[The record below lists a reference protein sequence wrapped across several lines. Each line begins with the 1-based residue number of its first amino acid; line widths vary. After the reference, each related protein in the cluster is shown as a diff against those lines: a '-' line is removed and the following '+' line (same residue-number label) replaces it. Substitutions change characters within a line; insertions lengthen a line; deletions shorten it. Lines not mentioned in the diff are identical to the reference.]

1 MAQPE
6 VEVYYTPYC
15 GYCHAARR
23 LLDQKGVA
31 HRAIDVS
38 GDSEARMRIAELSGQ
53 STVPQIFIGGASI
66 GGYAELAAMEQRGE
80 LDERLAADV

>member
-1 MAQPE
+1 MEHAE

-23 LLDQKGVA
+23 LLDQKGVSYVG
-31 HRAIDVS
+31 IDVS

-53 STVPQIFIGGASI
+53 RTVPQIFIGGRSI
-66 GGYAELAAMEQRGE
+66 GGYAELASLNQSGE
-80 LDERLAADV
+80 LERLLAPT